1 MGGRRRHRGPQ
12 PAGSRSRETEDEG
25 PGAAPPRAL
34 RALSIRDVTRLPSGT
49 LCMVSG
55 AREEGRQVLPRA
67 AGRSWQMARTGI
79 PGQVQIR
86 RGRPEKV
93 RGTEDERQA
102 WFEWGVGKRRLSS
115 VEGSRG
121 WQPASRSRV

>member
-1 MGGRRRHRGPQ
+1 
-12 PAGSRSRETEDEG
+12 
-25 PGAAPPRAL
+25 
-34 RALSIRDVTRLPSGT
+34 
-49 LCMVSG
+49 MVSG

-121 WQPASRSRV
+121 